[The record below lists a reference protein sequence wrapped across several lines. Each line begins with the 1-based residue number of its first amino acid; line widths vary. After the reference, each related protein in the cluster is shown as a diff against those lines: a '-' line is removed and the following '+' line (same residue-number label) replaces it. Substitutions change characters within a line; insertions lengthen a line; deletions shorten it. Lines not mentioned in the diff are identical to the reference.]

1 MWTRFEHGP
10 GNQFPEAEQEIDMHQ
25 KLSSRRQEPELD
37 LALTLPGCHPAELC
51 QVKLQKDATSGL
63 QNG

>member
-1 MWTRFEHGP
+1 M
-10 GNQFPEAEQEIDMHQ
+10 IDKHK

-37 LALTLPGCHPAELC
+37 LDLTPPGCHPAELC
-51 QVKLQKDATSGL
+51 LVKLQKDATSGL